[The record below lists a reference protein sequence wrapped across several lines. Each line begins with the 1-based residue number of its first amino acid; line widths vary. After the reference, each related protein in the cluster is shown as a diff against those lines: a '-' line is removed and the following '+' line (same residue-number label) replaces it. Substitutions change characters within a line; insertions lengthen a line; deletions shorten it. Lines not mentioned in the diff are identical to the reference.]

1 MATKPKTTRSTTR
14 PKTAAPERKA
24 AIVLKAAPGYKFEK
38 RRGGGVALMRRGVTT
53 ATVECECL
61 GGGSG
66 CTVTINGPNAECT
79 TSETCSGSCS
89 WVVHVP
95 GFVGRSRF
103 VLF

>member
-1 MATKPKTTRSTTR
+1 MATKSKTKRSTTKAR
-14 PKTAAPERKA
+14 TGAPKSKP
-24 AIVLKAAPGYKFEK
+24 IVLKAAPGYKFEK

-53 ATVECECL
+53 ATVNCECL

-66 CTVTINGPNAECT
+66 CTVTINGPSAECT

>member
-1 MATKPKTTRSTTR
+1 MATKSKTKRL
-14 PKTAAPERKA
+14 TATPATGA
-24 AIVLKAAPGYKFEK
+24 AKSKPIVLKAAPGYKFEK
-38 RRGGGVALMRRGVTT
+38 RRGGIALMRRGVTA
-53 ATVECECL
+53 ATVNCECL

-66 CTVTINGPNAECT
+66 CTVTINGPNAECA